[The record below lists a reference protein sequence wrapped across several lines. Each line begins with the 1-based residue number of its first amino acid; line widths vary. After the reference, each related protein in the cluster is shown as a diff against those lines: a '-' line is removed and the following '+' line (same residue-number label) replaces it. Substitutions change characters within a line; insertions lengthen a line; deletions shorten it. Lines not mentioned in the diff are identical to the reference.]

1 MNVDFSKLIGEF
13 LQKSADWL
21 INELP
26 ILLIITIV
34 FLILFKSIKYV
45 VKGFSKILR
54 TRSRKDDEVTKS
66 EREKRIN
73 TLSGIISTILKVI
86 LVFLFIV
93 IILEK
98 LGVAIG
104 PILASAG
111 IIGLAVGFGAQ
122 ELVRDMISGFF
133 ILLEDQ
139 IRIGDAVELNSVW
152 GVVESIELRTIKL
165 RDMSGV
171 VHVFQNGKINTLS
184 NMSKDWSALI
194 VNVGVAYK
202 EKYDRVTAV
211 IESVGEDMYKN
222 SRFKNIMT
230 EPLEVAGLDSFA
242 DSAIM
247 IRVIIKT
254 RPGMQWETGREFRRR
269 IKEAFDAANIEIPFP
284 HRTVYWGEK
293 IDPLKLNVEKSEK
306 DSSTE

>member
-222 SRFKNIMT
+222 SRFKNIMI

-293 IDPLKLNVEKSEK
+293 IDPLKLNIEKSEK
-306 DSSTE
+306 DSSAE

>member
-1 MNVDFSKLIGEF
+1 MDIDFSKLFADF
-13 LQKSADWL
+13 LEKAASWL
-21 INELP
+21 VNELP
-26 ILLIITIV
+26 VLLAITIV
-34 FLILFKSIKYV
+34 FIILLKSIKYIV
-45 VKGFSKILR
+45 RGFSKVLQS
-54 TRSRKDDEVTKS
+54 RSKKDDEIRKS

-73 TLSGIISTILKVI
+73 TLTGIISTILKIV
-86 LVFLFIV
+86 LVFLFVVIV
-93 IILEK
+93 LEK

-139 IRIGDAVELNSVW
+139 IRIGDAVELNGKW

-202 EKYDRVTAV
+202 EKYDHVVEV
-211 IESVGEDMYKN
+211 IAKVGDDMYTK
-222 SRFKNIMT
+222 SEFKDIMIS
-230 EPLEVAGLDSFA
+230 PLEISGLNEFA
-242 DSAIM
+242 DSAIV
-247 IRVIIKT
+247 IRVILKT
-254 RPGMQWETGREFRRR
+254 KPGMQWDTGREFRRR
-269 IKEAFDAANIEIPFP
+269 IKEAFDEANIEIPFP

-293 IDPLKLNVEKSEK
+293 IDPLKLEVEKEDKKGKS
-306 DSSTE
+306 

>member
-1 MNVDFSKLIGEF
+1 MNVDFSKLIAEF
-13 LQKSADWL
+13 LQKSAEWL

-34 FLILFKSIKYV
+34 FFILFKSIKYII
-45 VKGFSKILR
+45 KGFSKILR
-54 TRSRKDDEVTKS
+54 TRTRKEDEISKS
-66 EREKRIN
+66 EHEKRIN
-73 TLSGIISTILKVI
+73 TLTGIISTILKVI

-93 IILEK
+93 ILLEK

-139 IRIGDAVELNSVW
+139 IRIGDAVELNGVW

-171 VHVFQNGKINTLS
+171 VHVFQNGKINKLS

-194 VNVGVAYK
+194 INVGVAYK
-202 EKYDRVTAV
+202 EKYDHVVKV
-211 IESVGEDMYKN
+211 IEEVGKEMYTN
-222 SRFKNIMT
+222 SRFKNIMI
-230 EPLEVAGLDSFA
+230 EPLEVSGLNEFA
-242 DSAIM
+242 DSAIV
-247 IRVIIKT
+247 IRVILKT

-269 IKEAFDAANIEIPFP
+269 IKEAFDSANIEIPFP

-293 IDPLKLNVEKSEK
+293 IDPLKLKIDEENKEDA
-306 DSSTE
+306 DS

>member
-73 TLSGIISTILKVI
+73 TLTGIISTILKVI

-202 EKYDRVTAV
+202 EKYDHVTGV

-306 DSSTE
+306 DSSEE

>member
-21 INELP
+21 IIELP

-222 SRFKNIMT
+222 SRFKNIMI

-242 DSAIM
+242 DSAVV

>member
-1 MNVDFSKLIGEF
+1 MNIDFSALIAEF
-13 LQKSADWL
+13 LQNAASWL
-21 INELP
+21 INDLP
-26 ILLIITIV
+26 GLLVISV
-34 FLILFKSIKYV
+34 AFLLLFKSIKYV
-45 VKGFSKILR
+45 IRGFSRLLH
-54 TRSRKDDEVTKS
+54 TRSKSDDEIAKS
-66 EREKRIN
+66 EREKRIT
-73 TLSGIISTILKVI
+73 TLTGIISTILKI
-86 LVFLFIV
+86 MLIFLFVV

-139 IRIGDAVELNSVW
+139 IRIGDAVELNGVW

-184 NMSKDWSALI
+184 NMSKEWSALI
-194 VNVGVAYK
+194 LNIGVAYK
-202 EKYDRVTAV
+202 EKYDHVAEV
-211 IESVGEDMYKN
+211 IQKVGDEMYKK
-222 SRFKNIMT
+222 SRFKNIMI
-230 EPLEVAGLDSFA
+230 EPLEISGLNEFS
-242 DSAIM
+242 DSAII

-254 RPGMQWETGREFRRR
+254 KPGMQWETGREFRKR

-293 IDPLKLNVEKSEK
+293 INPLQLDVKGK
-306 DSSTE
+306 DKDQPSS

>member
-1 MNVDFSKLIGEF
+1 
-13 LQKSADWL
+13 
-21 INELP
+21 
-26 ILLIITIV
+26 
-34 FLILFKSIKYV
+34 
-45 VKGFSKILR
+45 
-54 TRSRKDDEVTKS
+54 
-66 EREKRIN
+66 
-73 TLSGIISTILKVI
+73 
-86 LVFLFIV
+86 
-93 IILEK
+93 
-98 LGVAIG
+98 
-104 PILASAG
+104 
-111 IIGLAVGFGAQ
+111 
-122 ELVRDMISGFF
+122 
-133 ILLEDQ
+133 
-139 IRIGDAVELNSVW
+139 
-152 GVVESIELRTIKL
+152 
-165 RDMSGV
+165 
-171 VHVFQNGKINTLS
+171 
-184 NMSKDWSALI
+184 MSKDWSALI

-306 DSSTE
+306 DSSEE

>member
-1 MNVDFSKLIGEF
+1 MDIDFSKLFAQF
-13 LQKSADWL
+13 LEKAASWL
-21 INELP
+21 VNELP
-26 ILLIITIV
+26 ALLIITIV
-34 FLILFKSIKYV
+34 FIILLKSIKFI
-45 VKGFSKILR
+45 VKGFSKILQSR
-54 TRSRKDDEVTKS
+54 TRKDDEIRKS

-73 TLSGIISTILKVI
+73 TLTGIISTILKIV
-86 LVFLFIV
+86 LVFLFVVIV
-93 IILEK
+93 LEK
-98 LGVAIG
+98 LGVAVG

-139 IRIGDAVELNSVW
+139 IRIGDAVELNGKW

-171 VHVFQNGKINTLS
+171 VHVFQNGKLDTLS

-202 EKYDRVTAV
+202 EKYDRVTEV
-211 IESVGEDMYKN
+211 IAKVGDEMYNDSVYKD
-222 SRFKNIMT
+222 IMI
-230 EPLEVAGLDSFA
+230 EPLEISGLNEFA
-242 DSAIM
+242 DSAIV
-247 IRVIIKT
+247 IRVILKT
-254 RPGMQWETGREFRRR
+254 KPGMQWDTGREFRRR
-269 IKEAFDAANIEIPFP
+269 IKEAFDESNIEIPFP

-293 IDPLKLNVEKSEK
+293 IDPLKLEVDNKGESKS
-306 DSSTE
+306 

>member
-1 MNVDFSKLIGEF
+1 MNIDFSKLLEEF
-13 LQKSADWL
+13 LHNAASWL
-21 INELP
+21 INDLP
-26 ILLIITIV
+26 GLLIITV
-34 FLILFKSIKYV
+34 SFLLLFKSIKYV
-45 VKGFSKILR
+45 IKGFSSILH
-54 TRSRKDDEVTKS
+54 TRSKGDNEIAKS

-73 TLSGIISTILKVI
+73 TLTGIISTVLKI
-86 LVFLFIV
+86 MLVFLFVV

-139 IRIGDAVELNSVW
+139 IRIGDAVELNGIW

-165 RDMSGV
+165 RDLSGT

-194 VNVGVAYK
+194 LNIGVAYK
-202 EKYDRVTAV
+202 EKYDHVAEVIQRVGD
-211 IESVGEDMYKN
+211 EMYKN
-222 SRFKNIMT
+222 SRFKNIMIDPI
-230 EPLEVAGLDSFA
+230 EIAGLNEFA
-242 DSAIM
+242 DSAIV

-269 IKEAFDAANIEIPFP
+269 IKEAFDAENIEIPFP
-284 HRTVYWGEK
+284 HRTIYWGEK
-293 IDPLKLNVEKSEK
+293 NDPLKLNIDKEDK
-306 DSSTE
+306 D

>member
-1 MNVDFSKLIGEF
+1 MNVDFSQLIAEF
-13 LQKSADWL
+13 LHNAASWL
-21 INELP
+21 INDLP
-26 ILLIITIV
+26 GLLVISV
-34 FLILFKSIKYV
+34 AFLLLFKSIKYV
-45 VKGFSKILR
+45 IRGFSSLLH
-54 TRSRKDDEVTKS
+54 TRSKGDDEIAKS

-73 TLSGIISTILKVI
+73 TLTGIISTILKI
-86 LVFLFIV
+86 MLVFLFVV

-139 IRIGDAVELNSVW
+139 IRIGDAVELNGVW

-194 VNVGVAYK
+194 LNVGVAYK
-202 EKYDRVTAV
+202 EKYDHVAEV
-211 IESVGEDMYKN
+211 ITQVGKEMYTN
-222 SRFKNIMT
+222 SRFKNIMI
-230 EPLEVAGLDSFA
+230 EPLEISGLNEFA
-242 DSAIM
+242 DSAIV
-247 IRVIIKT
+247 IRVILKT
-254 RPGMQWETGREFRRR
+254 KPGMQWETGREFRRR

-293 IDPLKLNVEKSEK
+293 IDPLKLKMDEKNKEDT
-306 DSSTE
+306 DS

>member
-1 MNVDFSKLIGEF
+1 MDIDFSKLFAEF
-13 LQKSADWL
+13 LEKAASWL

-26 ILLIITIV
+26 VLLIITVV
-34 FLILFKSIKYV
+34 FIILLKSIKYI
-45 VKGFSKILR
+45 VKGFSRLLQK
-54 TRSRKDDEVTKS
+54 RSIDDDIAMS
-66 EREKRIN
+66 ERKKRIN
-73 TLSGIISTILKVI
+73 TLTGIISTILKIV

-139 IRIGDAVELNSVW
+139 IRIGDAVELNGTW

-171 VHVFQNGKINTLS
+171 VHVFQNGKLNTLS

-202 EKYDRVTAV
+202 EKYDRVTEV
-211 IESVGEDMYKN
+211 IQKVGDEMYN
-222 SRFKNIMT
+222 DSRYKKIMI
-230 EPLEVAGLDSFA
+230 EPIDIAGLDQFA
-242 DSAIM
+242 DSAIV

-254 RPGMQWETGREFRRR
+254 KPGMQWETGREFRRR
-269 IKEAFDAANIEIPFP
+269 IKEAFDDANIEIPFP

-293 IDPLKLNVEKSEK
+293 IDPLKLEVDKKDESE
-306 DSSTE
+306 S

>member
-1 MNVDFSKLIGEF
+1 MDIDFSKLFAQF
-13 LQKSADWL
+13 LEKAASWL
-21 INELP
+21 VNELP
-26 ILLIITIV
+26 ALLIITIV
-34 FLILFKSIKYV
+34 FIILLKSIKFI
-45 VKGFSKILR
+45 VKGFSKILQSR
-54 TRSRKDDEVTKS
+54 TRKDDEIRKS

-73 TLSGIISTILKVI
+73 TLTGIISTILKIV
-86 LVFLFIV
+86 LVFLFVVIV
-93 IILEK
+93 LEK
-98 LGVAIG
+98 LGVAVG

-139 IRIGDAVELNSVW
+139 IRIGDAVELNGKW

-171 VHVFQNGKINTLS
+171 VHVFQNGKLDTLS

-202 EKYDRVTAV
+202 EKYDRVTEV
-211 IESVGEDMYKN
+211 IAKVGDEMYNDSVYKD
-222 SRFKNIMT
+222 IMI
-230 EPLEVAGLDSFA
+230 EPLEISGLNEFA
-242 DSAIM
+242 DSAIV
-247 IRVIIKT
+247 IRVILKT
-254 RPGMQWETGREFRRR
+254 KPGMQWDTGREFRRR
-269 IKEAFDAANIEIPFP
+269 IKEAFDEANIEIPFP

-293 IDPLKLNVEKSEK
+293 IDPLKLEVDNKGESKS
-306 DSSTE
+306 

>member
-1 MNVDFSKLIGEF
+1 MNVDFSELVAEF
-13 LQKSADWL
+13 LQNAASWL
-21 INELP
+21 INDLP
-26 ILLIITIV
+26 GLLIISV
-34 FLILFKSIKYV
+34 AFLLLFKSIKYV
-45 VKGFSKILR
+45 IKGFSRILH
-54 TRSRKDDEVTKS
+54 TRSKGDDEITKS

-73 TLSGIISTILKVI
+73 TLTGIISTILKI
-86 LVFLFIV
+86 MLVFLFVV

-139 IRIGDAVELNSVW
+139 IRIGDAVELNGVW

-194 VNVGVAYK
+194 LNVGVAYK
-202 EKYDRVTAV
+202 EKYDHVTEV
-211 IESVGEDMYKN
+211 ITQVGKEMYTN
-222 SRFKNIMT
+222 SRFKNIMI
-230 EPLEVAGLDSFA
+230 EPLEISGLNEFA
-242 DSAIM
+242 DSAIV
-247 IRVIIKT
+247 IRVILKT
-254 RPGMQWETGREFRRR
+254 KPGMQWETGREFRRR

-293 IDPLKLNVEKSEK
+293 INPLKLNVEKSEQ
-306 DSSTE
+306 DSSEE

>member
-1 MNVDFSKLIGEF
+1 MNVDFSKLIAEF

-54 TRSRKDDEVTKS
+54 TRSRKDDEITKS

-222 SRFKNIMT
+222 SRFKNIMI

-242 DSAIM
+242 DSAVV